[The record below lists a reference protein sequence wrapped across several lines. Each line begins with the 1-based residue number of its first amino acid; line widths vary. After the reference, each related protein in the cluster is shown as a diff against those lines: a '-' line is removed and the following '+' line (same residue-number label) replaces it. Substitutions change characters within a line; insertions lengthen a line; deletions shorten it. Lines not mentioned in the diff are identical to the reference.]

1 MLHNQKYR
9 LDRWKRPESKSCCTI
24 LSKLVSKM
32 FEIQLFDVVYFLL
45 SNLYFY
51 TYFHLSPLLDHHF
64 LVFEEGRLLNISA
77 EKLVVPKSEKAN
89 ITCDMRFF
97 PCCVA
102 IFWLRKYIRIPHSLP
117 KNVGVWTRSHIK
129 KKCFLSFQYFHTIL
143 QQKYWSF
150 KYSIS
155 IQSNDS
161 IYSQDCRVVQW
172 LVGRWVADNWNSV
185 ALLYDYEKR
194 NRCPRL
200 YHLPFNGA
208 KSCPKSFFYNRAF
221 SLRIL
226 KEFRLTKVSLLNYQ
240 ERGFINS

>member
-1 MLHNQKYR
+1 MAEEFLENSDQHLQMTLAVTNTITHLMENKCKWMLRSQKYR

-24 LSKLVSKM
+24 LSM
-32 FEIQLFDVVYFLL
+32 IEIQLFDVVYFLL

-102 IFWLRKYIRIPHSLP
+102 IFRLRKYISLTHSLP

-129 KKCFLSFQYFHTIL
+129 KKCFLPFQHFHTIL
-143 QQKYWSF
+143 RRKYWPFRCEIFFFPSRSL
-150 KYSIS
+150 KT
-155 IQSNDS
+155 
-161 IYSQDCRVVQW
+161 R
-172 LVGRWVADNWNSV
+172 
-185 ALLYDYEKR
+185 EK
-194 NRCPRL
+194 
-200 YHLPFNGA
+200 
-208 KSCPKSFFYNRAF
+208 
-221 SLRIL
+221 
-226 KEFRLTKVSLLNYQ
+226 
-240 ERGFINS
+240 